1 MSKVI
6 QLEPDIAVAPQL
18 VAADFAGLA
27 ARGFRSVVNLRP
39 DGEAPDQL
47 PAAQA
52 AAVARRHGLAFRYL
66 PVRSLNVTDDD
77 VVGAFTRLMDEL
89 PGPILFYCGS
99 SMRCATLWVQA
110 AAPQLGVDAVLAV
123 ARNAGYELD
132 FLRGTL
138 LERGDS
144 GDRRPARAGPAGA
157 PIAGHGRPTVG
168 AIGLG
173 LTQDPSY

>member
-6 QLEPDIAVAPQL
+6 QLEPEIAVAPQL
-18 VAADFAGLA
+18 VAADFAELA

-52 AAVARRHGLAFRYL
+52 AAAARRHGLAFRYL

-77 VVGAFTRLMDEL
+77 VVDAFTRLMDDL

-99 SMRCATLWVQA
+99 STRCATLWVQA

-123 ARNAGYELD
+123 ARKAGYELD

-138 LERGDS
+138 LERGGS
-144 GDRRPARAGPAGA
+144 ADRRPARSDRPEARSAATG
-157 PIAGHGRPTVG
+157 GRPLQQL
-168 AIGLG
+168 A
-173 LTQDPSY
+173 